1 MTTRTVDTATYDAWR
16 LTGCLS
22 VFLLCITAASVV
34 FSVENEQAMRRCINS
49 EATKQ
54 ECYLVVYGR

>member
-1 MTTRTVDTATYDAWR
+1 MSVSTVDTATYDAWR
-16 LTGCLS
+16 LTACLS
-22 VFLLCITAASVV
+22 TFLFCITAATVV
-34 FSVENEQAMRRCINS
+34 FNTENEQAMRRCINS

>member
-1 MTTRTVDTATYDAWR
+1 
-16 LTGCLS
+16 
-22 VFLLCITAASVV
+22 VFLFCMTAASVV